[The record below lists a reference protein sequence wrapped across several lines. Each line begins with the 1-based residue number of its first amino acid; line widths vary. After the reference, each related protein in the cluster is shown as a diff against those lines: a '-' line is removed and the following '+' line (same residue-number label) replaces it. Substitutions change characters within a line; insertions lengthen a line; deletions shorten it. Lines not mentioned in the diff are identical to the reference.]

1 VLVFSWVAGR
11 LGLARMGG
19 ELSWPLLTAGAF
31 LTGIG
36 FTMSLFI
43 ANLAYDPALL
53 AEAKLGILIASATS
67 AIIGILLLAW
77 LSLRKQAAQP

>member
-1 VLVFSWVAGR
+1 V
-11 LGLARMGG
+11 GG

-53 AEAKLGILIASATS
+53 AEAKLGILVASATS
-67 AIIGILLLAW
+67 AVIGILLLAW